1 MNERDLF
8 ALDVIWVQRRAARY
22 ACHRHHN
29 TSSVTEMIHS
39 LDWSTLQ
46 ERRLKTRLHIFYK
59 IINNKIAIWRL
70 RLMNERDL
78 FALDVI
84 C

>member
-1 MNERDLF
+1 MKINEKI
-8 ALDVIWVQRRAARY
+8 VMPGMRRK
-22 ACHRHHN
+22 
-29 TSSVTEMIHS
+29 VTFVKLTFFRIEI
-39 LDWSTLQ
+39 
-46 ERRLKTRLHIFYK
+46 ERRKKKNTDFEL
-59 IINNKIAIWRL
+59 IWRL